1 MENNN
6 SSFSFSYSAKER
18 EEIERIRN
26 KYTQQEATSEDK
38 MQKLRDL
45 DRRAEGR
52 AKCISL
58 IFGIIGSLILG
69 TGMSFIMTEL
79 GSVLGLD
86 FTASLV
92 IGLILGVIG
101 MITCAIAYPVYKKTL
116 ASIKKK
122 LAPEIIA
129 LSDELLR

>member
-26 KYTQQEATSEDK
+26 KYTHKEAPGEDK
-38 MQKLRDL
+38 MQRLRDL
-45 DRRAEGR
+45 DRRAEGH
-52 AKCISL
+52 AKCIAL
-58 IFGIIGSLILG
+58 VLGIIGSLILG
-69 TGMSFIMTEL
+69 TGMSFIMTDL

-86 FTASLV
+86 LTKSLV
-92 IGLILGVIG
+92 LGLISGVVG
-101 MITCAIAYPVYKKTL
+101 MITCAIAYPVYKKAL
-116 ASIKKK
+116 ASAQKK
-122 LAPEIIA
+122 LAPEILS

>member
-26 KYTQQEATSEDK
+26 KYTQQETPSEDK

-58 IFGIIGSLILG
+58 IFGIMGSLILG

-92 IGLILGVIG
+92 IGLIVGVIG

>member
-26 KYTQQEATSEDK
+26 KYTQQETPCEDK

-86 FTASLV
+86 FTASLF